1 MLPVLFIVVKSE
13 FQGRGIGKKLIERLH
28 KIIEEKYSFRV
39 LSVIKENKQAI
50 NLFKKFGYETFGEKR
65 GNCYMVCPFNLKGII
80 ISKVL
85 VLVSN
90 LLVLQ

>member
-1 MLPVLFIVVKSE
+1 M
-13 FQGRGIGKKLIERLH
+13 GKKVIERLH
-28 KIIEEKYSFRV
+28 KITEEKYSFIV

-65 GNCYMVCPFNLKGII
+65 GYCYMVCPFGLKGKV

-90 LLVLQ
+90 LLVIQ